1 MAEKKE
7 KKLVAADEKTK
18 TAAKEVEKNM
28 KQSKPV
34 GDSAPLRI
42 GAIICWI
49 FALLCEVGAYLILV
63 GKFNLKFLPSMWQI
77 IIMLVLDL
85 ILIIVGASFWKKA
98 NHINPASEKNKLKFW
113 LWNNMGVLVTVVCF
127 VPFLILLLL
136 NKDLDKKTKG
146 ILCAVAVVAMLLA
159 GAGSYDYNPVSAEM
173 KEAAVQ
179 TLGDETVYWAPFGK
193 VYHTHSDCGS
203 LNQSDTLTY
212 GTVAEAIAAGRSRL
226 CSFCARKDEITGV
239 ATDE

>member
-1 MAEKKE
+1 
-7 KKLVAADEKTK
+7 
-18 TAAKEVEKNM
+18 
-28 KQSKPV
+28 
-34 GDSAPLRI
+34 
-42 GAIICWI
+42 
-49 FALLCEVGAYLILV
+49 
-63 GKFNLKFLPSMWQI
+63 
-77 IIMLVLDL
+77 
-85 ILIIVGASFWKKA
+85 
-98 NHINPASEKNKLKFW
+98 
-113 LWNNMGVLVTVVCF
+113 VLVTVICF
-127 VPFLILLLL
+127 VPFLVLLLL

-159 GAGSYDYNPVSAEM
+159 GAGSYDYNPVSQEM

>member
-98 NHINPASEKNKLKFW
+98 NHISPASEKNKLKFW
-113 LWNNMGVLVTVVCF
+113 LWNNMGVLVTVICF
-127 VPFLILLLL
+127 VPFLVLLLL

-159 GAGSYDYNPVSAEM
+159 GAGSYDYNPVSEEM
-173 KEAAVQ
+173 QKAAVQ

-193 VYHTHSDCGS
+193 VYHTHKDCQA

-212 GTVAEAIAAGRSRL
+212 GTVAEAIAANRSRL
-226 CSFCARKDEITGV
+226 CAFCARKDEITGV